1 MSESEG
7 ESERS
12 VGQERQKRSINL
24 KGQKESKLENVGILD
39 KIKRLTNTEDKKRLL
54 SNFVSLS
61 VLQGANYILPLITL
75 PYLVRV
81 LGPEKYGLIAFA
93 QAFIQYFNILTDYG
107 FNLSATREVSI
118 YRDDKEKVSEIFSSV
133 MIIKFGLLILSF
145 IIMTVLVFSFGKFR
159 QDWLIYFL
167 TFGMVVGQ
175 VLFPV
180 WFFQGMERMK
190 YITYLNI
197 TARLIFTVAIFVFIH
212 QASDYIYVPFLNF
225 MGSLLAGAL
234 SLWIVFRNFNVNFKL
249 PSMADIKHQL
259 REGWYIFI
267 STMAISLY
275 TTSNTFILGL
285 FTNNTIVGYYSG
297 AEKIIK
303 AIQGLLSPVSQ
314 AIYPHI
320 SKLASGSKE
329 KAIKFI
335 RKIALLVGG
344 ASFILSLVVFIFADI
359 IVKLLLG
366 NQYQE
371 SIVVLRILAFIPFIV
386 ALTNMFGAQLLL
398 PFNIK
403 RLFTLSI
410 IIPSVLHIVLLF
422 FAASIF
428 REIGVSIVAVFTE
441 SLILVFRMSGLYL
454 FHKDLFLGLV
464 HYGER

>member
-1 MSESEG
+1 M
-7 ESERS
+7 
-12 VGQERQKRSINL
+12 
-24 KGQKESKLENVGILD
+24 ENIGILD

-61 VLQGANYILPLITL
+61 VLQGANHILPLITL

-81 LGPEKYGLIAFA
+81 LGPERYGLIAFS
-93 QAFIQYFNILTDYG
+93 QAFIQYFSILTDYG

-190 YITYLNI
+190 YIAYLNI
-197 TARLIFTVAIFVFIH
+197 AARLIFTVAIFVFIH

-225 MGSLLAGAL
+225 MGSLIGGVL

-249 PSMADIKHQL
+249 PSVADIKHQL

-285 FTNNTIVGYYSG
+285 FTNNTVVGYYSG

-314 AIYPHI
+314 TIYPHI
-320 SKLASGSKE
+320 SKLASESKE

-335 RKIALLVGG
+335 RKITLLVGG
-344 ASFILSLVVFIFADI
+344 ASFVLSLVVFIFADV
-359 IVKLLLG
+359 IVKFLLG
-366 NQYQE
+366 NQYLE
-371 SIVVLRILAFIPFIV
+371 SIVILRILAFLPLTVGLSNIFGIQTMLTFDYKKAFSNILVAAGIINISLAFIL
-386 ALTNMFGAQLLL
+386 APLYQQIGISF
-398 PFNIK
+398 
-403 RLFTLSI
+403 
-410 IIPSVLHIVLLF
+410 SVLITE
-422 FAASIF
+422 IF
-428 REIGVSIVAVFTE
+428 VTISMFI
-441 SLILVFRMSGLYL
+441 YL
-454 FHKDLFLGLV
+454 QSKGIKFWGI
-464 HYGER
+464 

>member
-1 MSESEG
+1 
-7 ESERS
+7 
-12 VGQERQKRSINL
+12 
-24 KGQKESKLENVGILD
+24 LENIGILD

-81 LGPEKYGLIAFA
+81 LGPERYGLISFA

-180 WFFQGMERMK
+180 WFFQGMEKMK

-212 QASDYIYVPFLNF
+212 QASDYIYVPLLNF
-225 MGSLLAGAL
+225 MGSFIAGIL

-249 PSMADIKHQL
+249 PSVADIKHQL

-267 STMAISLY
+267 SQVAISGY
-275 TTSNTFILGL
+275 TSSRLFAVGL
-285 FTNNTIVGYYSG
+285 FTDNTITGYYAI
-297 AEKIIK
+297 AEKLMGVVQTFPLASLVQALYPRLSKIYSESKERATSLMNRFQNLTTIAYLIGLPIVYFLAPLIIK
-303 AIQGLLSPVSQ
+303 I
-314 AIYPHI
+314 
-320 SKLASGSKE
+320 
-329 KAIKFI
+329 
-335 RKIALLVGG
+335 IAGEPCPEV
-344 ASFILSLVVFIFADI
+344 
-359 IVKLLLG
+359 
-366 NQYQE
+366 
-371 SIVVLRILAFIPFIV
+371 ILAFR
-386 ALTNMFGAQLLL
+386 LLL
-398 PFNIK
+398 LAAFFINANAFRVHFLLVSGKDDVYSRIHVIMGIGG
-403 RLFTLSI
+403 LILTFLMTYFFSFIGTAISI
-410 IIPSVLHIVLLF
+410 IIIEFVV
-422 FAASIF
+422 
-428 REIGVSIVAVFTE
+428 
-441 SLILVFRMSGLYL
+441 LILTIRSYV
-454 FHKDLFLGLV
+454 K
-464 HYGER
+464 